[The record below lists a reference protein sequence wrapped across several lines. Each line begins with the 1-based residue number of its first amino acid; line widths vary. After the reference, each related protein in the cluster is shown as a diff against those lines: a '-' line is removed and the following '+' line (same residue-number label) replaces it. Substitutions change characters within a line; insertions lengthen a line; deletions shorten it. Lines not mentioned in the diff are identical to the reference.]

1 MFIDSHAHIDFPD
14 FDDDRDD
21 LLERARQAGVECIV
35 NPGSDLESCR
45 RAFSLAQRHEQVHHA
60 VGLHPHY
67 AKDIGD
73 DQWEEFERLAR
84 ESGPVAIGETG
95 LDYHYDFSPRDAQ
108 QRLFRRQV
116 RLTLDL
122 DVPIIIHCRIA
133 YDDCMKV
140 LDEEAPGAQWRGVM
154 HCFTGNA
161 DEARAFLERGF
172 FLSFAGM
179 ITFKNANDLRETAAA
194 VPVDRLLLE
203 TDSPYLAPQPV
214 RGKRN
219 EPANVVH
226 IARLLADIYG
236 LQVEDVARIT
246 SVNTRTLF
254 GIGEACDT
262 GSIVYKI
269 RDSLY
274 VNLTNRCSNRCVFC
288 RRESDPRVKGHWL
301 KLDAEP
307 DAEEIIEAIGD
318 PARYAEITF
327 CGYGEPTERL
337 DVLKQVAAYVK
348 ERGGRVRINTNG
360 HADLI
365 NGRPVAPELAGLVDE
380 VSVSLNTADGDQYA
394 EICRPSHGPDTH
406 DAMISFIRDARKCLP
421 KVTVTA
427 LDYPG
432 VDLEACKRLAEELGV
447 EYRQRKY
454 NEVG

>member
-1 MFIDSHAHIDFPD
+1 VFIDSHAHIDFPD
-14 FDDDRDD
+14 FDDDRAE
-21 LLERARQAGVECIV
+21 LLERAQQAGVECIV

-45 RAFSLAQRHEQVHHA
+45 RARALATQHEQVYHA

-67 AKDIGD
+67 AKDVD
-73 DQWEEFERLAR
+73 DGQWGEFERLAR

-122 DVPIIIHCRIA
+122 DMPIIIHCRNA
-133 YDDCMKV
+133 YDDCLRI

-154 HCFTGNA
+154 HCFTGGA
-161 DEARAFLERGF
+161 DDARAFLERGF

-179 ITFKNANDLRETAAA
+179 ITFKKANDLRETAAA

-226 IARLLADIYG
+226 IAGVLAGIYG
-236 LQVEDVARIT
+236 LQAEDVARIT
-246 SVNTRTLF
+246 SVNTRMLF
-254 GIGEACDT
+254 GIGKTGGT

-288 RRESDPRVKGHWL
+288 RREIDPMVKGHWL

-318 PARYAEITF
+318 PTRHAEVTF
-327 CGYGEPTERL
+327 CGYGEPTQRL
-337 DVLKQVAAYVK
+337 DVLKQVAAYLK
-348 ERGGRVRINTNG
+348 ERGGRVRLNTNG

-365 NGRPVAPELAGLVDE
+365 NGRPVARELAGLVDE
-380 VSVSLNTADGDQYA
+380 VSVSLNTADSDQYA
-394 EICRPSHGPDTH
+394 EICRPGHGAH
-406 DAMISFIRDARKCLP
+406 AHEAVISFIRDARRHLP

-432 VDLEACKRLAEELGV
+432 VNLDACKRLAEELGV